1 MANKIIDQQ
10 NIEKAAN
17 ITSKIKEYIP
27 VFFILI
33 FVIFGKPSAFSAT
46 FGLLMVIVGEF
57 IRIQTIAYLA
67 GLETPNAEN
76 TENSEGQLFFENGPF
91 KFVRAPLY
99 IGNILIASGLGVFC
113 GLFWLSLFVTIAVSI
128 QYFLLNTLDEKEL
141 VEKYGDKYKDYIKKT
156 PAFIPYKAPTK
167 SDIFSPLNYGEAVEK
182 EARTLTSLGVVL
194 FLILVFG

>member
-10 NIEKAAN
+10 NIEKAATL
-17 ITSKIKEYIP
+17 TSKIKEYIP

-46 FGLLMVIVGEF
+46 IGILMIIVGEF
-57 IRIQTIAYLA
+57 VRIQTIAYLA
-67 GLETPNAEN
+67 GHETKNEETIAAH
-76 TENSEGQLFFENGPF
+76 LFFENGPF
-91 KFVRAPLY
+91 KLVRAPLY

-113 GLFWLSLFVTIAVSI
+113 GLFWLSLFVTVAVSI

-141 VEKYGDKYKDYIKKT
+141 VEKYGDKYSDYIKKT

-167 SDIFSPLNYGEAVEK
+167 TDIFSPLNYGEAVEK

-194 FLILVFG
+194 FLILLFG